1 MTRALLLAALLFAPV
16 QWANAVDAPASN
28 FDTAMKA
35 MLEKSRDAKQG
46 LVFYIDGQEIPGLVK
61 EVLADAVV
69 VANQTHGRIVIRLA
83 EINAVAAN

>member
-1 MTRALLLAALLFAPV
+1 MSRVLLLAVLLCSPL
-16 QWANAVDAPASN
+16 WAAAVEAPASN

-46 LVFYIDGQEIPGLVK
+46 LVFHVNGHEIPGLVK

-69 VANQTHGRIVIRLA
+69 VANQTHGRIVIRMA
-83 EINAVAAN
+83 EIDAVAAN